1 MISMENLTR
10 RYGDVLAVDRVSLT
24 IPRGEIVGLLGHNG
38 AGKTTMMKM
47 LTGYLEPTEGRVT
60 VDGVDVSEA
69 REAAQRRIG
78 YLPENAPTYPEML
91 VQDYLMMMA
100 ELRGV
105 PRAQQRRA
113 VVEAARDT
121 DLLDR
126 LTAPI
131 STLSKGYR
139 QRVGLAQAIVHR
151 PEVLVLDEP
160 TNGLDPTQIQSIRAL
175 IRRLGERSTILLST
189 HILQEI
195 EAVCSR
201 VLVMIGGTLAA
212 DAPLQELLG
221 TEDLVVSVRRAT
233 PGVEAVLRGIDGVHE
248 VVARGDDPQ
257 QPGFDRYALRSDRPF
272 PVAAVLER
280 ATDRGWEIGGVAP
293 ERRTLESVFQS
304 LEQAHIARG
313 QNAPARREE
322 VAA

>member
-1 MISMENLTR
+1 MITLERLSR
-10 RYGDVLAVDRVSLT
+10 RYGDVTAVQDVSLT
-24 IPRGEIVGLLGHNG
+24 IPRGAIVGLLGHNG

-47 LTGYLEPTEGRVT
+47 LTGFLEPSDGRVL
-60 VDGVDVSEA
+60 VDVA
-69 REAAQRRIG
+69 THREAVQRRIG

-91 VQDYLMMMA
+91 VQDYILMMA

-105 PRAQQRRA
+105 AASARRA
-113 VVEAARDT
+113 AVLDAARDT

-126 LTAPI
+126 LTSPI

-151 PEVLVLDEP
+151 PDVLVLDEP

-195 EAVCSR
+195 EAVCQR
-201 VLVMIGGTLAA
+201 VIVMIGGTVAA
-212 DAPLQELLG
+212 DAPLAELVGTSTLLVSLDAAAANVPEVLG
-221 TEDLVVSVRRAT
+221 RLDGVVSVS
-233 PGVEAVLRGIDGVHE
+233 
-248 VVARGDDPQ
+248 VVGDDPQ
-257 QPGFDRYALRSDRPF
+257 LPGFVRWTLSCGDAY
-272 PVAAVLER
+272 PVGEVLELAR
-280 ATDRGWEIGGVAP
+280 QHGWTVGAVTP
-293 ERRTLESVFQS
+293 ERRTLEAVFQS
-304 LEQAHIARG
+304 LEHAHVSRQIRPG
-313 QNAPARREE
+313 GDEQE